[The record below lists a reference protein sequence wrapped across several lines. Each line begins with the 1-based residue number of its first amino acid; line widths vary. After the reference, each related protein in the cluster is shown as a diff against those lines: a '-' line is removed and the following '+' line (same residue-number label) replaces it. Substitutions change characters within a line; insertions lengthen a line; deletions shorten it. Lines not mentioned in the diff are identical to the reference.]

1 MAASAVAFGGAM
13 MVPAGG
19 SAVAVALAAA
29 ARHVERKLTEE
40 RLYPELSEQLGVP
53 NHTMATVSGMNELDY
68 PSQAPGAM
76 LHPPEVGAIKRVP
89 LPPEL
94 VEQFGHM
101 QCNCMLGVFP
111 ELGRAWLTIDNDI
124 FMWNYDDGGDLAYYD
139 GMSEAILCV
148 GLVRPKPGIFQPHV
162 RYLLVLATPVEIVVL
177 GMCAPSGAPGDGGAE
192 GEGLLLLPEPIYSL
206 PTDNTYFQAVCGTT
220 TGRVFLA
227 ARDGCLYELDY
238 QAEAGWFSHRCRKI
252 NHSKSFLWGLM
263 PSVLQFGFSEEDPVV
278 QIAVD
283 DSRHVL
289 YTRTE
294 RGCLQV
300 FDLGADG
307 HGMTRVASL
316 SHSSIVNNAA
326 HVARSVDRSNFKPI
340 IHISAME
347 KSESLN
353 CHLLAVTHT
362 GVRLYFAVRPFQAT
376 QDRPSGLSLVHVR
389 LPPGFSASAVSQRP
403 ARVHRALYSRGTLL
417 LAAAESEDNDTLW
430 CIDNASYPFRGQ
442 LMESQ
447 VTMGAEVRA
456 WALECVGGARP
467 ARGIT
472 PLNGD
477 RVPHTEPPAVA
488 VQHAT
493 PPPRFILLS
502 AQGSY
507 LFQKLRPVEQLRHL
521 LVSAAGGESDDLQ
534 RFFQLHHEDQAC
546 ATCLILACSRAA
558 HDSEVSMWA
567 ARAFYRYGGEAQMR
581 FSGMLPQA
589 VPLGSSFTSSAQ
601 KTMLN
606 FGSPVAS
613 STMLRSPAGVLSP
626 QQAGLAAPG
635 TDAAGAGLGPEVV
648 FSGRH
653 DGACLYLARI
663 LSNFWDGNV
672 VLEHT
677 IKEGNRQL
685 ITLDSAVAVEQLDD
699 MITRL
704 KGLVEFLDKDA
715 QFAGPSLTSGF
726 ATSSAVPQ
734 RLLGYPRVDGGG
746 GQHLQQEMQRKYNA
760 EAQAHERA
768 SLQQMGSLVHHV
780 IQTLALWKLLCEH
793 GLSVLTAA
801 LPPDIRDTLKAMSLQ
816 ELVLRGDA
824 VTGGLITALINR
836 YIGDLA
842 STDSIS
848 QHLRAACPLLYSVD
862 DVTCSKANELLQK
875 SRQQLGGA
883 ERERA
888 LRESLQLYRLISH
901 QVDLPLVCSQYRHV
915 RFYEGVLEL
924 SLAAAERLDP
934 QGLGLHFYKNGEPS
948 EDAQGRHA
956 YMERLECYRCVTDM
970 LQELVQAS
978 RAPVQSPS
986 VPSHPGPPAA
996 PPDTN
1001 PLPST
1006 EQAAQHYEQMLRLAQ
1021 RCTDELFHIS
1031 LYEWLVAA
1039 GLPDKLLELSSPYL
1053 QPYLVRMS
1061 SLQQDKLTYLDLL
1074 WRFHQ
1079 KSGAFGAAARVLA
1092 RLSDMSSTEVTLQQR
1107 MEYLARAILS
1117 AKSSPT
1123 VPPHAADGEFLHE
1136 LEEKMEVARIQ
1147 LQIQKTLGKSYGSY
1161 PGIAEALGQL
1171 DSQLMDVTKLYGDFA
1186 DPYHLSECKLAILH
1200 CASHAD
1206 TTLVQTLWRDIV
1218 EKELQE
1224 SISRS
1229 PADRMQLLNQK
1240 LVSLGKSYSS
1250 TPQYFPLEFLVLT
1263 LEQHVCT
1270 LGWDEGFVPHTLLQV
1285 GADLPL
1291 LLHTYDKVFR
1301 TKDTCWY
1308 RLRQPLHLLHSIRSI
1323 LNKYLQ
1329 QPETVPPNERRLFTN
1344 TCLDLMADYL
1354 MELKTMEQSLE
1365 LQQTV
1370 GSFRSLQA
1378 KLERLL

>member
-1 MAASAVAFGGAM
+1 
-13 MVPAGG
+13 
-19 SAVAVALAAA
+19 
-29 ARHVERKLTEE
+29 
-40 RLYPELSEQLGVP
+40 YEQ
-53 NHTMATVSGMNELDY
+53 Y
-68 PSQAPGAM
+68 
-76 LHPPEVGAIKRVP
+76 
-89 LPPEL
+89 
-94 VEQFGHM
+94 
-101 QCNCMLGVFP
+101 
-111 ELGRAWLTIDNDI
+111 
-124 FMWNYDDGGDLAYYD
+124 GDLAYYD

-148 GLVRPKPGIFQPHV
+148 GLVKPKPGIFQPHV

-278 QIAVD
+278 QIAMD

-340 IHISAME
+340 IHISAIE

-362 GVRLYFAVRPFQAT
+362 GVRLYFAVRPFQST

-403 ARVHRALYSRGTLL
+403 ARVHRALYSRAGTLL
-417 LAAAESEDNDTLW
+417 LAAAESEDSDTLW

-456 WALECVGGARP
+456 WALECVGGAPP

-477 RVPHTEPPAVA
+477 RVPHTEPPSVA

-502 AQGSY
+502 AQVGSHPCTWPILLNG
-507 LFQKLRPVEQLRHL
+507 LFLISFVPPCSVL
-521 LVSAAGGESDDLQ
+521 AASFVLWHVQ
-534 RFFQLHHEDQAC
+534 EDQAC

-581 FSGMLPQA
+581 FSGMLPQ
-589 VPLGSSFTSSAQ
+589 
-601 KTMLN
+601 TMLN

-613 STMLRSPAGVLSP
+613 STMLRSPAPSSSPYPKGHGIRRPSVAPGTPPTLLSP

-653 DGACLYLARI
+653 DGTCLYLARI

-685 ITLDSAVAVEQLDD
+685 ITLDSAVAVAQLDD

-704 KGLVEFLDKDA
+704 EGLVEFLDKDA

-768 SLQQMGSLVHHV
+768 SLQQVGSLVHHV

-793 GLSVLTAA
+793 GVPVLTAA

-924 SLAAAERLDP
+924 SLGAAERLDP

-948 EDAQGRHA
+948 EDAQGRQA

-996 PPDTN
+996 PADTS

-1039 GLPDKLLELSSPYL
+1039 GLPDKLVQVSSPYL

-1092 RLSDMSSTEVTLQQR
+1092 RLSDMSR
-1107 MEYLARAILS
+1107 CARRHHCHVLLLLLPLLPLKLS
-1117 AKSSPT
+1117 AFECSEGRDRERNAPIREHT
-1123 VPPHAADGEFLHE
+1123 Q
-1136 LEEKMEVARIQ
+1136 VARIQ
-1147 LQIQKTLGKSYGSY
+1147 LHIQKTLGKSYGAY
-1161 PGIAEALGQL
+1161 PGIAEALRQL

-1329 QPETVPPNERRLFTN
+1329 QPETVPPSERRLFTN

-1354 MELKTMEQSLE
+1354 MELKAMEQSLE